1 MTQAMTNTVSDDINT
16 TGIIGKIKP
25 NPGIRFDKIPL
36 KFDIET
42 IDLLLAYAYDD
53 TNKSITRASLINLK
67 SLIDMCNMN
76 LYRNNQS
83 LKVRIDFLKL
93 LLDAKLENGLNNKK
107 LLLNYA
113 MDNCEYDELVREE
126 IIPELNKLKLN
137 SRAIQHLNEFIA
149 DRLIYG
155 FMYSYRD
162 EIFKIYENMESNNFK
177 ALKNLTKEFK
187 DILNDLV
194 YDIRNAEN
202 YKRENITFDLTSGNF
217 ENIIIQTVEKLLDPN
232 NKLKT
237 GSQAINH
244 MLNGGFEASRS
255 YLFYGITGVG
265 KSILLLNICVWLI
278 KFNKIKTKDENKRAT
293 VLYITQENTISETI
307 ERLFNMLVTGDDIRS
322 YTPSEIIHLLRT
334 KGELIL
340 NSKDD
345 IDFVI
350 KYYDDKEIS
359 TMDLYSIIDDIEDS
373 GREVIAL
380 IHDYI
385 ERIRSSRNHLEL
397 RLELAE
403 TANDYSV
410 LAKRWYSSYR
420 SRTIKSKGFRYN
432 RFGIRC
438 K

>member
-155 FMYSYRD
+155 FMYSYR
-162 EIFKIYENMESNNFK
+162 
-177 ALKNLTKEFK
+177 
-187 DILNDLV
+187 
-194 YDIRNAEN
+194 
-202 YKRENITFDLTSGNF
+202 
-217 ENIIIQTVEKLLDPN
+217 
-232 NKLKT
+232 
-237 GSQAINH
+237 
-244 MLNGGFEASRS
+244 
-255 YLFYGITGVG
+255 
-265 KSILLLNICVWLI
+265 I
-278 KFNKIKTKDENKRAT
+278 K
-293 VLYITQENTISETI
+293 
-307 ERLFNMLVTGDDIRS
+307 
-322 YTPSEIIHLLRT
+322 
-334 KGELIL
+334 
-340 NSKDD
+340 
-345 IDFVI
+345 
-350 KYYDDKEIS
+350 
-359 TMDLYSIIDDIEDS
+359 
-373 GREVIAL
+373 
-380 IHDYI
+380 
-385 ERIRSSRNHLEL
+385 
-397 RLELAE
+397 
-403 TANDYSV
+403 
-410 LAKRWYSSYR
+410 
-420 SRTIKSKGFRYN
+420 
-432 RFGIRC
+432 
-438 K
+438 